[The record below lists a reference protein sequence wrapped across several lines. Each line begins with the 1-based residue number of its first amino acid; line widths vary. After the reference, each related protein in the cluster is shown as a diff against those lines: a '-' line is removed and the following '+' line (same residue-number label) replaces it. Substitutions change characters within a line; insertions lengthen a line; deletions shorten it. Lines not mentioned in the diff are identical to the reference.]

1 LTTSS
6 GNTIV
11 KEIVVPFNIF
21 ETGGTLTIGQIGDG
35 VHWSYKDD
43 KMLSSPEQ
51 ALRISVDFSKSSQ
64 FDVSTVVL
72 NGVTVVS

>member
-35 VHWSYKDD
+35 VTT
-43 KMLSSPEQ
+43 PR
-51 ALRISVDFSKSSQ
+51 A
-64 FDVSTVVL
+64 
-72 NGVTVVS
+72 